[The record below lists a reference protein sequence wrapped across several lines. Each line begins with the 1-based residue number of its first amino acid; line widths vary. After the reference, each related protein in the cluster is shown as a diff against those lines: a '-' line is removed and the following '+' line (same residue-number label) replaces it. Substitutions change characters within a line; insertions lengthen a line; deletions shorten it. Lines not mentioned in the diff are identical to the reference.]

1 MKKWQYYNRLV
12 LNTGIESADDTELI
26 FLAHTKNIEE
36 VVYNDGSYTELYE
49 VDDSGYM
56 DRAADVVTENKFDDL
71 YEEYDETCDKGK
83 EIFMF
88 ENYHDDE
95 PMPYV
100 KAIWDNYE
108 HNLVL
113 ESEHGINTESYDIT
127 DADIIEG
134 VCYMASGC
142 VTQDYPNEEH
152 QNFFKFIANNEE
164 TYYIKETHPFF
175 IDDHDYV
182 FEIITKEE
190 FEEYDNGEISE

>member
-56 DRAADVVTENKFDDL
+56 DIAGDVVTKNMFDDL

-88 ENYHDDE
+88 ENYHDDD

-152 QNFFKFIANNEE
+152 QNFFKFVANNGEI
-164 TYYIKETHPFF
+164 YYIKETHPFF
-175 IDDHDYV
+175 IDDHDYI

>member
-56 DRAADVVTENKFDDL
+56 DRAGDVVTKNMFDDL

-88 ENYHDDE
+88 ENYHDDD

-127 DADIIEG
+127 DADIIES
-134 VCYMASGC
+134 VCYMASGY

-152 QNFFKFIANNEE
+152 QNFFKFITNNGE

-175 IDDHDYV
+175 IDDHDYI